1 MMSFE
6 SIEDARRY
14 IEENKRK
21 IRELKRQ
28 QAYFNAMCCAKDC
41 MWNASDTARSLARFY
56 ARVCDADYEV
66 F

>member
-21 IRELKRQ
+21 IRELQMQ
-28 QAYFNAMCCAKDC
+28 QAYFNAMCYAKDC
-41 MWNASDTARSLARFY
+41 ALATSDTARSLARFY